1 MLMFLQCENVMC
13 TCYQKLRLCV
23 LGNESVA
30 IIFFT
35 ETAPSATEKGTG
47 SKFNQRY
54 PQCEEC
60 GYVAGVH

>member
-1 MLMFLQCENVMC
+1 M
-13 TCYQKLRLCV
+13 RCV
-23 LGNESVA
+23 LAIKVKFVLLGIESVA
-30 IIFFT
+30 IIVFT
-35 ETAPSATEKGTG
+35 ETALSATEKGIG